1 MQITIP
7 QQVGVV
13 GTGNIAER
21 HRSNIRKLFPD
32 SKIIALSSRESLLE
46 NEIPYADLV
55 VKNVDE
61 LIEKKIDYVII
72 ASPANLH
79 EYFSCKFIEIG
90 IPTLIEKPISIT
102 VSDAKKIVSNTNIY
116 KTPVGVGYCLRYLPS
131 LSVVQNILSSNRLGR
146 LFYGSVEVGQFLPDW
161 RKNKDFRKSVSA
173 NKELGGGVL
182 LELSHELDYLS
193 LFFGS
198 LEVIYSSINFTE
210 ELDLN
215 VEDCADFCLKAE
227 NNFNI
232 NVHLDFLQRAPTRRC
247 RFVGTKGALDWD
259 LINHK
264 VIFTSKNNNEVVYE
278 DKNFDINEIYLA
290 MLRDFFNYS
299 KTATSRLATP
309 KDGANVIA
317 LIEKIRQKEV
327 SKEK

>member
-1 MQITIP
+1 MFK
-7 QQVGVV
+7 VSSVFK
-13 GTGNIAER
+13 
-21 HRSNIRKLFPD
+21 RSP
-32 SKIIALSSRESLLE
+32 
-46 NEIPYADLV
+46 
-55 VKNVDE
+55 E
-61 LIEKKIDYVII
+61 L
-72 ASPANLH
+72 
-79 EYFSCKFIEIG
+79 
-90 IPTLIEKPISIT
+90 
-102 VSDAKKIVSNTNIY
+102 
-116 KTPVGVGYCLRYLPS
+116 
-131 LSVVQNILSSNRLGR
+131 LSSNRLGR
-146 LFYGSVEVGQFLPDW
+146 LFHGSVEVGQFLPDW

-198 LEVIYSSINFTE
+198 LEVIYSSINFSE

-215 VEDCADFCLKAE
+215 VEDCADFNLKAG

-290 MLRDFFNYS
+290 MLREIS
-299 KTATSRLATP
+299 LIILRLQLA
-309 KDGANVIA
+309 D
-317 LIEKIRQKEV
+317 LQHQKMAQMLLLLL
-327 SKEK
+327 KK